1 MLAVSMDSLDHV
13 VPTPPLGWNSF
24 DCYGSAVTEAEFRAN
39 VDVMAE
45 VLKPHGWTYAV
56 VDFCWSHPNPG
67 PCHNPHQGPGFS
79 PMLHT
84 DAQGR
89 LVPAP
94 DRFPSAAGGAGFKPL
109 ADYVHGKG
117 LKFGIHVMRG
127 IPYQVV
133 FEDMLVCKRRH
144 RAKEFAR
151 PESRCAWLNHMVGV
165 DVSKEGGQAYYDSL
179 FELYASW
186 GVDFVKVD
194 DILADGSF
202 DSEGPYHAEE
212 IEAITRAIARCDRP
226 MVLSLSPGDAPKAAA
241 EHVREHANMW
251 RISADF
257 WDDWRRLKR
266 QFDLCHWWIA
276 HQRPGRW
283 PDADMLPLG
292 RLSKRGPK
300 GPERQSWFTAAEQRT
315 LMTLWTIFRSP
326 LMMGG
331 ALVDLD
337 EATTALLTN
346 DAVLDVLRHGCDA
359 KQARREGDEVI
370 WTAGDSRDAGVRY
383 AALFNLGDEPRS
395 VRVKLAELG
404 LPAGAVTDLWTG
416 AAMAI
421 HDGAIAATVVPHG
434 CVYVKLN

>member
-1 MLAVSMDSLDHV
+1 MEFLDQV
-13 VPTPPLGWNSF
+13 APTPPLGWNSF

-45 VLKPHGWTYAV
+45 VLKPHGWDYAV

-67 PCHNPHQGPGFS
+67 PCHNPHQGPGFC

-84 DAQGR
+84 DEQGR

-94 DRFPSAAGGAGFKPL
+94 ERFPSAAGGAGFKPL
-109 ADYVHGKG
+109 ADYVHSKG

-127 IPYQVV
+127 IPYQVA
-133 FEDMLVCKRRH
+133 FEDMLVCNRRY
-144 RAKEFAR
+144 RAKEIAQLD
-151 PESRCAWLNHMVGV
+151 SRCTWLNHMVGV
-165 DVSKEGGQAYYDSL
+165 DVSTEGGQAYYDSL
-179 FELYASW
+179 FELYAGW

-194 DILADGSF
+194 DILADGNF
-202 DSEGPYHAEE
+202 DSDGPYHAEE
-212 IEAITRAIARCDRP
+212 IAAIGRAIDKCGRP
-226 MVLSLSPGDAPKAAA
+226 MVLSLSPGDAPKSAA
-241 EHVREHANMW
+241 EHVREHATMW

-266 QFDLCHWWIA
+266 QFDLCHWWSG
-276 HQRPGRW
+276 HQRTGRW

-300 GPERQSWFTAAEQRT
+300 GPERDSWFTAAEQRT

-346 DAVLDVLRHGCDA
+346 DAVLGVLRHGREA
-359 KQARREGDEVI
+359 RQVRREGDEVV
-370 WTAGDSRDAGVRY
+370 WTAGDARDGGVRY
-383 AALFNLGDEPRS
+383 VAAFNLGDAPRDVS
-395 VRVKLAELG
+395 LTLGELG
-404 LPAGAVTDLWTG
+404 LPTGGAVDLWTG
-416 AAMAI
+416 GAVAI
-421 HDGAIAATVVPHG
+421 GDGVITTTIEPHG
-434 CVYVKLN
+434 CVYLKLS